1 MVVEVGLDR
10 LFGVL
15 IELQDELFEDSVLD
29 LVMLDH
35 FELVFQVAIFRCL
48 ILVQNEFFLPRGLP
62 ISRQVI
68 PVLFKIVGDFLFLFN
83 PLSLGHVTHKRR
95 LFVDLVV
102 LVDGFALKLIALLK
116 LLLHLSLVRVYFIEG
131 LGEGRCW
138 VRGSTQRGR
147 GIGCFVGSLQ

>member
-1 MVVEVGLDR
+1 MVVEVGLDGF
-10 LFGVL
+10 LGVL
-15 IELQDELFEDSVLD
+15 IELQDELFENSVLD

-35 FELVFQVAIFRCL
+35 FELVLQVAIFRCL

-62 ISRQVI
+62 IGRQII
-68 PVLFKIVGDFLFLFN
+68 PVLFQIVGDFLFSLN

-116 LLLHLSLVRVYFIEG
+116 LLLHLSLVGVYFIEG
-131 LGEGRCW
+131 LGEGRCCLG
-138 VRGSTQRGR
+138 GSTQRGR
-147 GIGCFVGSLQ
+147 GIGGFVGSLQ